1 MFTKKVLSVCGSLL
15 FVIKW
20 LRNVKNRLNLNV
32 VMHARG
38 KTDSF
43 FICEKKKFNICL
55 KEFQLLSCNCD
66 TERTFISVSWWSKIE
81 CQLNQFSCLVCR

>member
-1 MFTKKVLSVCGSLL
+1 MNTKKVLSVCGSLL

-43 FICEKKKFNICL
+43 FIVKKKYNICL
-55 KEFQLLSCNCD
+55 KEFQLLSGNCD
-66 TERTFISVSWWSKIE
+66 IERTFISVSW
-81 CQLNQFSCLVCR
+81 